1 MTLLRLRGLRNSS
14 ATLATLK
21 FSIDFDTDIDVRAGV
36 CDVDYRGGK
45 GANAVR
51 PAAQREPEETREI
64 IYVWGERRRCQEL
77 DLQMLLRNR
86 QAHFLA
92 TTLSMSRRYGN
103 Q

>member
-1 MTLLRLRGLRNSS
+1 MTLTFGQVS
-14 ATLATLK
+14 ATLIT
-21 FSIDFDTDIDVRAGV
+21 G
-36 CDVDYRGGK
+36 GGK

-77 DLQMLLRNR
+77 ELQMLLRNR

>member
-1 MTLLRLRGLRNSS
+1 M
-14 ATLATLK
+14 
-21 FSIDFDTDIDVRAGV
+21 
-36 CDVDYRGGK
+36 
-45 GANAVR
+45 R

-64 IYVWGERRRCQEL
+64 IYVWGEQRRRQEL
-77 DLQMLLRNR
+77 ELQMLLRNR